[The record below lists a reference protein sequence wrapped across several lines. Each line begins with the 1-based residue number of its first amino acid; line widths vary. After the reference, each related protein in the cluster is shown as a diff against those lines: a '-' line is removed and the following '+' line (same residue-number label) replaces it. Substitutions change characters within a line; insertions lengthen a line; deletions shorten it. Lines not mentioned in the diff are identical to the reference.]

1 MWIVRLALRRP
12 YTFVVLSLL
21 LLLVGSQVVR
31 RTPTDIF
38 PVIDIPVI
46 SVVWSYTGLPAE
58 QMEKQITQ
66 FSEYTIS
73 GNVSD
78 IKSIESQS
86 FDGVSVI
93 RVFLHPGASV
103 PGAIAQITAASQSI
117 TRRMPPGTTPP
128 VVLSYSASSVPILQI
143 AFSSETLSEAEIF
156 DHVNQR
162 VRTALSVVQGTR
174 FPLPVGGRVRQI
186 SIDLNLPALRAQG
199 LSPNDVSLAV
209 SAQNLT
215 LPTGS
220 AKIGDKEYRISL
232 NSSPEVVA
240 ALNDVPIKRPDGR
253 VIFVRDVAHV
263 HDGFAVQTTLAR
275 QEGKRSVVL
284 SVLKNGDAS
293 TIEVAQRVRDLLPI
307 IKASAPPGME
317 VNLLA
322 DQSTFVTGAIEGL
335 LVEGAIAAFLTACTI
350 LLFLGSFRST
360 LIVIISIPLSI
371 MSALLV
377 MRALGETIN
386 VMTLGGL
393 ALAVGILVD
402 DATVEIENIH
412 RNIAMGK
419 TLTRAILD
427 GAEQIAVPAFVAS
440 LSISIVFV
448 SVVFLEGPA
457 RYLFL
462 PMGMAVGLSVM
473 ASYLLSRTIIP
484 TLVKF
489 LLEKEVEEHRK
500 HGNAPP
506 KGIFGRFQH
515 GFEQRFE
522 RFRVRY
528 ETALVYALHHRR
540 TVFATFG
547 AALLVAAGLVPFVG
561 RDFFPTVDS
570 GQIRLHVVAPPGTRI
585 EETER
590 IFSDVEARV
599 RALIPAH
606 DRTLV
611 LDQIGLPIGY
621 NLAITDS
628 ANISSADGEIL
639 ISLSHHRKR
648 STSDYVRLLRQELP
662 KAMPE
667 LGFYFQPADIVTQ
680 ILNFGLPAPI
690 DVQVT
695 GVRRDLTLAI
705 AQKIEAELRT
715 VPGAVDVRMAQ
726 INSAPRFHIDVDRTR
741 ASTVGLTERDV
752 AGNLLLVI
760 SSSGQVSPTY
770 YIDPNS
776 GLSYPVSVQ
785 VPETEVSSLDS
796 ITSLGL
802 ASSKGNQLLGDLAKI
817 TRKVAPVFVTH
828 TNIQPTYNVRAD
840 VQDTDLGAVS
850 GRLDAIVAKYRKT
863 LPPGATIEVR
873 GQVSSMRDA
882 FKSLGLGLIFAA
894 VLVYALMV
902 INFQSWL
909 DPFIIITALPGAAV
923 GIVSS
928 MFVTQTTFSIPSL
941 MGAVMSV
948 GVATAN
954 SILVVTFARDTRSE
968 GKTAMEAA
976 LAAGTTRLRP
986 VVMTALA
993 MGIGMLP
1000 MSLGL
1005 GEGGEQNAALGR
1017 AVIGGIFGST
1027 LATLFFVPV
1036 VYSVLTEKQKPK
1048 AIDPDLIDPEDERH
1062 QRALH
1067 GTHASAEPHASGA
1080 SS

>member
-1 MWIVRLALRRP
+1 VWIVRLALRRP

-21 LLLVGSQVVR
+21 LLIVGGQVVR

-46 SVVWSYTGLPAE
+46 SVVWSYGGLPAE
-58 QMEKQITQ
+58 QVEKQITQ
-66 FSEYTIS
+66 FSEYTVS

-78 IKSIESQS
+78 IKSVESQS

-93 RVFLHPGASV
+93 RVFLHPGADVAS
-103 PGAIAQITAASQSI
+103 AIAQITASSQSI

-128 VVLSYSASSVPILQI
+128 VVLSYSASSVPILQL

-162 VRTALSVVQGTR
+162 VRTMLSVVQGTR
-174 FPLPVGGRVRQI
+174 FPLPIGGRVRQI
-186 SIDLNLPALRAQG
+186 SIDLDLPALRAQG
-199 LSPNDVSLAV
+199 LSPNDISLAV

-220 AKIGDKEYRISL
+220 AKVGDREYRVSL

-240 ALNDVPIKRPDGR
+240 ALNDVPIRRPDGS
-253 VIFVRDVAHV
+253 VIFLRDVAHV

-293 TIEVAQRVRDLLPI
+293 TVEVAKRVRELIPAI
-307 IKASAPPGME
+307 RASAPPGLE

-322 DQSTFVTGAIEGL
+322 DQSTFVTQAIEGL

-360 LIVIISIPLSI
+360 VIVIISIPLSI

-377 MRALGETIN
+377 MRAMGQTLN

-412 RNIAMGK
+412 RNLSMGK

-427 GAEQIAVPAFVAS
+427 GAEQIAVPALVAS

-457 RYLFL
+457 KFLFL
-462 PMGMAVGLSVM
+462 PMGLAVGLSVM
-473 ASYLLSRTIIP
+473 SSYLLSRTIIP

-489 LLEKEVEEHRK
+489 LLEKEVEEHR
-500 HGNAPP
+500 HREAHPELVHEVGF
-506 KGIFGRFQH
+506 FGRFQQ
-515 GFEQRFE
+515 GFERKFE
-522 RFRVRY
+522 SFRGRY
-528 ETALVYALHHRR
+528 LEALSYALDHRR
-540 TVFATFG
+540 VVFTTFL
-547 AALLVAAGLVPFVG
+547 AALLLAAGLVPFVG
-561 RDFFPTVDS
+561 RDFFPTVDA
-570 GQIRLHVVAPPGTRI
+570 GQVRMHVVAPPGTRI
-585 EETER
+585 EETEQL
-590 IFSDVEARV
+590 FSKVEDEV
-599 RALIPAH
+599 RQLIPEK
-606 DRTLV
+606 DRELI
-611 LDQIGLPIGY
+611 LDQIGLPSGY

-628 ANISSADGEIL
+628 ANVSSADGEIL
-639 ISLSHHRKR
+639 IKLAHHREK
-648 STSDYVRLLRQELP
+648 TTAGYVRLLREKLP
-662 KAMPE
+662 QRMPE

-690 DVQVT
+690 DVQIAGT
-695 GVRRDLTLAI
+695 KREATLKAAESI
-705 AQKIEAELRT
+705 VEELRA
-715 VPGAVDVRMAQ
+715 VPGAVDVRLAQ
-726 INSAPRFHIDVDRTR
+726 VTSAPRFHVDVDRVR

-752 AGNLLLVI
+752 AASLLVVI
-760 SSSGQVSPTY
+760 SSSGQVNPTY
-770 YIDPNS
+770 YVDPNS

-785 VPETEVSSLDS
+785 VPEHRIDSLDA
-796 ITSLGL
+796 ITTLGL
-802 ASSKGNQLLGDLAKI
+802 ASNKGNQLLGDLAKI
-817 TRKVAPVFVTH
+817 SRKTGPVFVTH
-828 TNIQPTYNVRAD
+828 SNIQPTYNVRAD
-840 VQDTDLGAVS
+840 VQDIDLGAVA
-850 GRLDAIVAKYRKT
+850 GKLDAIVEKHRKT
-863 LPPGATIEVR
+863 LPAGTSIEVR
-873 GQVSSMRDA
+873 GQVSSMQDA
-882 FKSLGLGLIFAA
+882 FKSLALGLAFAA
-894 VLVYALMV
+894 FLVYALMV

-923 GIVSS
+923 GIVCS

-954 SILVVTFARDTRSE
+954 SILVVTFARDTRASDPAI
-968 GKTAMEAA
+968 TARAAA
-976 LAAGTTRLRP
+976 LEAGKTRLRP

-1000 MSLGL
+1000 MSLGF

-1017 AVIGGIFGST
+1017 AVLGGIFGST
-1027 LATLFFVPV
+1027 IATLFFVPV
-1036 VYSVLTEKQKPK
+1036 VYSVLTAKRKQPVV
-1048 AIDPDLIDPEDERH
+1048 DPDLEESPSLVGKEVV
-1062 QRALH
+1062 
-1067 GTHASAEPHASGA
+1067 S
-1080 SS
+1080 